1 MPRFLFFW
9 TPINVQKLEDH
20 GLTTDDVEHVIQNP
34 YRKRESRSSGD
45 HLAEGYTESGQW
57 IVCIY
62 RMLDPD
68 MVEPITAFEP
78 DKA

>member
-9 TPINVQKLEDH
+9 TPISVQKVEEH
-20 GLTTDDVEHVIQNP
+20 GLTTDDVEYVIQNP
-34 YRKRESRSSGD
+34 YRKSESRSSGD
-45 HLAEGYTESGQW
+45 RLAEGYTEAGQW

-78 DKA
+78 DEP